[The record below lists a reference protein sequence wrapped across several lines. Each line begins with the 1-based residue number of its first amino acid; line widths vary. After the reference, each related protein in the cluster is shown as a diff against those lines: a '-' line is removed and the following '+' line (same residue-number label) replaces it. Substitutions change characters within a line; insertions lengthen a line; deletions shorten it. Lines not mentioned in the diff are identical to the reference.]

1 MWRNIFK
8 KSNAVNQQTLSN
20 LLIPLSDSQGRRD
33 ASENY
38 AFLKKSGNLLIVIWF
53 KQRLQLR
60 AFFKML
66 YKLLIMRCIYSLI
79 YLKKLW
85 YCYFV
90 LHGIEFSSKICIIK
104 QILKYLYLETI
115 AYKYNNLNSI
125 KHDNN

>member
-20 LLIPLSDSQGRRD
+20 LLIPLSESQGRRD

-90 LHGIEFSSKICIIK
+90 LHGIEFSSKICTIK

-115 AYKYNNLNSI
+115 AYKYNYLDSI